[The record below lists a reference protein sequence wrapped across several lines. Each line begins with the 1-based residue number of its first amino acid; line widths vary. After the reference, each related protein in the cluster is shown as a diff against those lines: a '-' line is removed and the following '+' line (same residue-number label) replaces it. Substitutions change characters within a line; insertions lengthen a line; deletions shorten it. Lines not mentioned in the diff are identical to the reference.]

1 VPIVNNLPIFVS
13 GLEVMGLICYKDSI
27 EKESGVAKAKTS
39 FYCSECGSEQSKWAG
54 QCPDCKAWNTVKE
67 FRQAAIAGV
76 SRMSGYT
83 GTTNQQVTELSEV
96 SDQVVARI
104 GIGIDEL
111 DRVLGGGIVPGS
123 VILIGGDPGIGK
135 STLLLQVLAGLMGQ
149 LKCLYV
155 SGEESLQQI
164 NMRARRLGL
173 DVGALR
179 CLTETNVEQILSVA
193 QKEKPGLVVVDSIQT
208 LHSEQVESAP
218 GSVSQ
223 VRESAAG
230 LVRFAK
236 QMNCAMVLIGH
247 VTKDGA
253 LAGPRILEHMVDA
266 VLYFQSDEGSRY
278 RVIRAFKNRFGAV
291 NELGVFAM
299 TGLGLKEVSNPSAI
313 FLSGHS
319 ETAAGSVITVIREGT
334 RPILLELQAL
344 VDESHLANP
353 RRVTIGLD
361 HSRLAMLLA
370 VLHRHGGISLGD
382 QDVFANVVG
391 GIKVTETGSDLPL
404 ILAILSSFR
413 NRVLPVKTVVF
424 GEVGLSGEVRPVY
437 NGEERLKEAASL
449 GFKRAII
456 PKANKPRRPI
466 EGMSINL
473 VSNLEEAISAAF

>member
-1 VPIVNNLPIFVS
+1 
-13 GLEVMGLICYKDSI
+13 MGPICYKSSVK
-27 EKESGVAKAKTS
+27 KEPRVAKAKSS
-39 FYCSECGSEQSKWAG
+39 FYCTECGSELSKWAG

-67 FRQAAIAGV
+67 FRQPATAGV
-76 SRMSGYT
+76 SRGTGYT
-83 GTTNQQVTELSEV
+83 GTTNQQVTELAEV
-96 SDQVVARI
+96 SDQKIARI
-104 GIGIDEL
+104 ALGINEL
-111 DRVLGGGIVPGS
+111 DRVLGGGVVPGS
-123 VILIGGDPGIGK
+123 VVLIGGDPGIGK
-135 STLLLQVLAGLMGQ
+135 STLLLQVLAGLIGQ
-149 LKCLYV
+149 LRCLYV

-164 NMRARRLGL
+164 NMRAKRLDL
-173 DVGALR
+173 DVAKLR
-179 CLTETNVEQILSVA
+179 CLTETSVEQILNVA
-193 QKEKPGLVVVDSIQT
+193 QKERPGLVVVDSIQT

-230 LVRFAK
+230 LVRYAK

-319 ETAAGSVITVIREGT
+319 EAAAGSAITVIREGT
-334 RPILLELQAL
+334 RPMLLELQAL

-370 VLHRHGGISLGD
+370 VLHRHGGVSLGD

-391 GIKVTETGSDLPL
+391 GMRITETGSDLPL
-404 ILAILSSFR
+404 LLAILSSFR
-413 NRVLPVKTVVF
+413 DRAMPGKTVVF

-437 NGEERLKEAASL
+437 NGEERLKEAVGL

-456 PKANKPRRPI
+456 PKANQPRQVI
-466 EGMSINL
+466 EGITINA
-473 VSNLEEAISAAF
+473 VKNLDEAIAAAF

>member
-1 VPIVNNLPIFVS
+1 
-13 GLEVMGLICYKDSI
+13 M
-27 EKESGVAKAKTS
+27 AKTKIT
-39 FYCSECGSEQSKWAG
+39 FYCTACGSESGKWAG
-54 QCPDCKAWNTVKE
+54 QCPDCKAWNTVEE
-67 FRQAAIAGV
+67 FRGASVKGV
-76 SRMSGYT
+76 SRVSGYT
-83 GTTNQQVTELSEV
+83 GSTNQQVTQLSTV
-96 SDQVVARI
+96 SDQKISRISI
-104 GIGIDEL
+104 GINEL

-123 VILIGGDPGIGK
+123 VVLIGGDPGIGK

-149 LKCLYV
+149 LNCLYV

-164 NMRARRLGL
+164 NMRAKRLDL

-179 CLTETNVEQILSVA
+179 CLTETSVEQILHVA

-230 LVRFAK
+230 LVRYAK

-247 VTKDGA
+247 VTKDGS

-291 NELGVFAM
+291 NELGVFAI

-319 ETAAGSVITVIREGT
+319 EAAAGSAITVIREGT
-334 RPILLELQAL
+334 RPMLLELQAL

-361 HSRLAMLLA
+361 NSRLAMLLA
-370 VLHRHGGISLGD
+370 VLHRHGGISLVD
-382 QDVFANVVG
+382 QDVYANVVG
-391 GIKVTETGSDLPL
+391 GMRITETGSDLPL
-404 ILAILSSFR
+404 LLAILSSFR
-413 NRVLPVKTVVF
+413 NHVLPAKTIIF

-437 NGEERLKEAASL
+437 NGEERLKEAAGL
-449 GFKRAII
+449 GFSRAIV
-456 PKANKPRRPI
+456 PKANQPRLAI
-466 EGMSINL
+466 EGM
-473 VSNLEEAISAAF
+473 AISAVESLTEAIAAAF

>member
-1 VPIVNNLPIFVS
+1 
-13 GLEVMGLICYKDSI
+13 MGPICYKSSLK
-27 EKESGVAKAKTS
+27 KETGVAKTKTS
-39 FYCSECGSEQSKWAG
+39 FYCTACGSELSKWAG
-54 QCPDCKAWNTVKE
+54 QCPDCKAWNTVEE
-67 FRQAAIAGV
+67 FRQAAVSGV

-83 GTTNQQVTELSEV
+83 GTTNQQVTELAEV
-96 SDQVVARI
+96 SDQKIARI
-104 GIGIDEL
+104 GIGINEL

-123 VILIGGDPGIGK
+123 VVLIGGDPGIGK

-164 NMRARRLGL
+164 NMRAKRLGL

-179 CLTETNVEQILSVA
+179 CLTETNVEQILNVA
-193 QKEKPGLVVVDSIQT
+193 QKETPGLIVVDSIQT
-208 LHSEQVESAP
+208 LHSGQVDSAP

-230 LVRFAK
+230 LVRYAK

-319 ETAAGSVITVIREGT
+319 ETAAGSAITVIREGT
-334 RPILLELQAL
+334 RPMLLELQAL

-391 GIKVTETGSDLPL
+391 GMRITETGSDLPL
-404 ILAILSSFR
+404 LMAILSSFR
-413 NRVLPVKTVVF
+413 DRVLPKKTVVF

-449 GFKRAII
+449 GFTRAII
-456 PKANKPRRPI
+456 PRANQPRQAI
-466 EGMSINL
+466 DGMTIDM
-473 VSNLEEAISAAF
+473 VSNLDEAISAAF

>member
-1 VPIVNNLPIFVS
+1 
-13 GLEVMGLICYKDSI
+13 M
-27 EKESGVAKAKTS
+27 AKTKTS
-39 FYCSECGSEQSKWAG
+39 FYCSECGSELSKWAG

-67 FRQAAIAGV
+67 FRQAATSGS

-96 SDQVVARI
+96 SEQAVSRI

-173 DVGALR
+173 DVGPLR
-179 CLTETNVEQILSVA
+179 CLTETNVEQILNVA

-334 RPILLELQAL
+334 RPLLLEIQAL

-391 GIKVTETGSDLPL
+391 GMKVTETGSDLPL

-413 NRVLPVKTVVF
+413 DRVLPVKTVVF
-424 GEVGLSGEVRPVY
+424 GEIGLSGEVRPVY

-456 PKANKPRRPI
+456 PRANKPRQAI

-473 VSNLEEAISAAF
+473 VSNLEEAIAAAF

>member
-1 VPIVNNLPIFVS
+1 
-13 GLEVMGLICYKDSI
+13 M
-27 EKESGVAKAKTS
+27 AKSKIT
-39 FYCSECGSEQSKWAG
+39 FYCNACGSELSKWAG
-54 QCPDCKAWNTVKE
+54 QCPDCKAWNTVEE
-67 FRQAAIAGV
+67 FRQAAIAGT

-83 GTTNQQVTELSEV
+83 GASNQQVTELAEV
-96 SDQVVARI
+96 SGQEIARI
-104 GIGIDEL
+104 GIGIAEL

-164 NMRARRLGL
+164 NMRARRLNL

-179 CLTETNVEQILSVA
+179 CLTETNVEQILNVT
-193 QKEKPGLVVVDSIQT
+193 QKEKPDFVVVDSIQT
-208 LHSEQVESAP
+208 LHSEQVQSAP
-218 GSVSQ
+218 GSVAQ

-230 LVRFAK
+230 LVRYAK

-247 VTKDGA
+247 VTKDGS

-299 TGLGLKEVSNPSAI
+299 TGLGLKEVNNPSAI

-319 ETAAGSVITVIREGT
+319 ETAAGSAITVIREGT
-334 RPILLELQAL
+334 RPMLLELQAL

-353 RRVTIGLD
+353 RRVTIGLE

-391 GIKVTETGSDLPL
+391 GMKITETGSDLPL
-404 ILAILSSFR
+404 LLAILSSFR
-413 NRVLPVKTVVF
+413 DRVLPAKTVIF

-437 NGEERLKEAASL
+437 NGEERLKEAGNL
-449 GFKRAII
+449 GFTRAII
-456 PKANKPRRPI
+456 PKANQPRRPI
-466 EGMSINL
+466 EGMTIIAVNNL
-473 VSNLEEAISAAF
+473 DEAIAAVF

>member
-1 VPIVNNLPIFVS
+1 
-13 GLEVMGLICYKDSI
+13 
-27 EKESGVAKAKTS
+27 VAKTKIT
-39 FYCSECGSEQSKWAG
+39 FYCNSCGSELNKWAG
-54 QCPDCKAWNTVKE
+54 QCPDCKAWNTVEE
-67 FRQAAIAGV
+67 FRQAVVAGAV
-76 SRMSGYT
+76 ARKSGYT
-83 GTTNQQVTELSEV
+83 GTSDQQVTELSSV
-96 SDQVVARI
+96 SDQQVARI
-104 GIGIDEL
+104 NIGINEL

-123 VILIGGDPGIGK
+123 VVLIGGDPGIGK

-149 LKCLYV
+149 LKSLYV

-164 NMRARRLGL
+164 NMRAKRLGL
-173 DVGALR
+173 NVGALR
-179 CLTETNVEQILSVA
+179 CLTETSVEQILKVA
-193 QKEKPGLVVVDSIQT
+193 QKEKPELIVVDSIQT
-208 LHSEQVESAP
+208 LHSEQVQSAP

-230 LVRFAK
+230 LVRYAK

-247 VTKDGA
+247 VTKDGS

-299 TGLGLKEVSNPSAI
+299 TGLGLKEVNNPSAI

-319 ETAAGSVITVIREGT
+319 ETATGSVITVIREGT
-334 RPILLELQAL
+334 RPMLLELQAL

-353 RRVTIGLD
+353 RRVAIGLD
-361 HSRLAMLLA
+361 QSRLSMLLA

-391 GIKVTETGSDLPL
+391 GMRITETGSDLPL
-404 ILAILSSFR
+404 LLAILSSFR
-413 NRVLPVKTVVF
+413 DRVLPTKTVVF

-437 NGEERLKEAASL
+437 NGEERLKEAAGL
-449 GFKRAII
+449 GFEHAIV
-456 PKANKPRRPI
+456 PKANRPREAV
-466 EGMSINL
+466 EGMD
-473 VSNLEEAISAAF
+473 VVTVENLEEAIAAVF

>member
-1 VPIVNNLPIFVS
+1 
-13 GLEVMGLICYKDSI
+13 M
-27 EKESGVAKAKTS
+27 AKTKLL
-39 FYCSECGSEQSKWAG
+39 FYCTACGNELGKWAG
-54 QCPDCKAWNTVKE
+54 QCPDCKAWNTVEE
-67 FRQAAIAGV
+67 FRQAKVPGV
-76 SRMSGYT
+76 PRMSGYA
-83 GTTNQQVTELSEV
+83 GSSDQPVTELSAV
-96 SDQVVARI
+96 SDQKLARI
-104 GIGIDEL
+104 NVGIKEL
-111 DRVLGGGIVPGS
+111 DRVLGGGVVPGS
-123 VILIGGDPGIGK
+123 VVLIGGDPGIGK

-164 NMRARRLGL
+164 NMRAKRLGL

-179 CLTETNVEQILSVA
+179 CLTETSVEQILNIS
-193 QKEKPGLVVVDSIQT
+193 QKEKPGLIVVDSIQT
-208 LHSEQVESAP
+208 LHSEQVQSAP

-223 VRESAAG
+223 VRETAAG
-230 LVRFAK
+230 LVRYAK

-247 VTKDGA
+247 VTKDGS

-313 FLSGHS
+313 FLSGQS
-319 ETAAGSVITVIREGT
+319 ETAAGSVVTVIREGT
-334 RPILLELQAL
+334 RPMLLELQAL

-361 HSRLAMLLA
+361 HSRLSMLLA

-391 GIKVTETGSDLPL
+391 GMKITETGSDLPL
-404 ILAILSSFR
+404 LLAILSSFR
-413 NRVLPVKTVVF
+413 DRVMPKKTVVF

-437 NGEERLKEAASL
+437 NGEERLREAAGL

-456 PKANKPRRPI
+456 PAANKPRQDI
-466 EGMSINL
+466 DGMNVMV
-473 VSNLEEAISAAF
+473 VSNLEQAISAAF

>member
-1 VPIVNNLPIFVS
+1 
-13 GLEVMGLICYKDSI
+13 MGLICYKGTI
-27 EKESGVAKAKTS
+27 KKETSVAKTKTS
-39 FYCSECGSEQSKWAG
+39 FYCTACGSELSKWAG
-54 QCPDCKAWNTVKE
+54 QCPDCKAWNTVEE

-76 SRMSGYT
+76 SRTGGYT
-83 GTTNQQVTELSEV
+83 GTANREVTELAEV
-96 SDQVVARI
+96 SDQKITRI

-179 CLTETNVEQILSVA
+179 CLTETNVEQILGVA
-193 QKEKPGLVVVDSIQT
+193 QKETPGLVVVDSIQT
-208 LHSEQVESAP
+208 LHSELVESAP

-230 LVRFAK
+230 LVRYAK

-319 ETAAGSVITVIREGT
+319 ETSAGSVITIIREGT

-370 VLHRHGGISLGD
+370 VLHRHGGIGLGD

-391 GIKVTETGSDLPL
+391 GMKITETGSDLPL

-413 NRVLPVKTVVF
+413 DRVLPEKTVVF

-437 NGEERLKEAASL
+437 NG
-449 GFKRAII
+449 
-456 PKANKPRRPI
+456 
-466 EGMSINL
+466 
-473 VSNLEEAISAAF
+473 

>member
-1 VPIVNNLPIFVS
+1 V
-13 GLEVMGLICYKDSI
+13 E
-27 EKESGVAKAKTS
+27 
-39 FYCSECGSEQSKWAG
+39 
-54 QCPDCKAWNTVKE
+54 E
-67 FRQAAIAGV
+67 FRQAAVPGV
-76 SRMSGYT
+76 SRNTGYA
-83 GTTNQQVTELSEV
+83 GNVNQRVTELADV
-96 SDQVVARI
+96 ADQKVTRIEI
-104 GIGIDEL
+104 GINEL
-111 DRVLGGGIVPGS
+111 DRVMGGGIVPGS

-135 STLLLQVLAGLMGQ
+135 STLLLQVLAGLMGR
-149 LKCLYV
+149 LECLYV

-164 NMRARRLGL
+164 NMRAKRLRL
-173 DVGALR
+173 NVGALR
-179 CLTETNVEQILSVA
+179 CLTETSVEQILAVA
-193 QKEKPGLVVVDSIQT
+193 EKEKPGLIVIDSIQT
-208 LHSEQVESAP
+208 LYSEQVQSAP

-230 LVRFAK
+230 LVRYAK

-247 VTKDGA
+247 VTKDGS

-299 TGLGLKEVSNPSAI
+299 TGQGLKEVSNPSAI

-319 ETAAGSVITVIREGT
+319 EPAAGSVITVIREGT

-361 HSRLAMLLA
+361 HSRLSMLLA
-370 VLHRHGGISLGD
+370 VLHRHGGVSLGD

-391 GIKVTETGSDLPL
+391 GMKITETGSDLPL

-413 NRVLPVKTVVF
+413 ERILSRKTVVF

-437 NGEERLKEAASL
+437 NGEERLKEAAGL
-449 GFKRAII
+449 GFSHAII
-456 PKANKPRRPI
+456 ARANQPRQPI
-466 EGMSINL
+466 EGMSIAA
-473 VSNLEEAISAAF
+473 VSNLDEAIAAAF

>member
-1 VPIVNNLPIFVS
+1 
-13 GLEVMGLICYKDSI
+13 
-27 EKESGVAKAKTS
+27 VAKTKLL
-39 FYCSECGSEQSKWAG
+39 FYCTACGNELGKWAG
-54 QCPDCKAWNTVKE
+54 QCPDCKAWNTVEE
-67 FRQAAIAGV
+67 FRQAKVPGV
-76 SRMSGYT
+76 PRMSGYA
-83 GTTNQQVTELSEV
+83 GSSDQPVTELSAV
-96 SDQVVARI
+96 SDQKLARI
-104 GIGIDEL
+104 NVGIKEL
-111 DRVLGGGIVPGS
+111 DRVLGGGVVPGS
-123 VILIGGDPGIGK
+123 VVLIGGDPGIGK

-164 NMRARRLGL
+164 NMRAKRLGL

-179 CLTETNVEQILSVA
+179 CLTETSVEQILNIS
-193 QKEKPGLVVVDSIQT
+193 QKEKPGLIVVDSIQT
-208 LHSEQVESAP
+208 LHSEQVQSAP

-223 VRESAAG
+223 VRETAAG
-230 LVRFAK
+230 LVRYAK

-247 VTKDGA
+247 VTKDGS

-313 FLSGHS
+313 FLSGQS
-319 ETAAGSVITVIREGT
+319 ETAAGSVVTVIREGT
-334 RPILLELQAL
+334 RPMLLELQAL

-361 HSRLAMLLA
+361 HSRLSMLLA

-391 GIKVTETGSDLPL
+391 GMKITETGSDLPL
-404 ILAILSSFR
+404 LLAILSSFR
-413 NRVLPVKTVVF
+413 DRVMPKKTVVF

-437 NGEERLKEAASL
+437 NGEERLREAAGL

-456 PKANKPRRPI
+456 PAANKPRQDI
-466 EGMSINL
+466 EGMNVMV
-473 VSNLEEAISAAF
+473 VSNLEQAISAAF

>member
-1 VPIVNNLPIFVS
+1 
-13 GLEVMGLICYKDSI
+13 M
-27 EKESGVAKAKTS
+27 AKAKTS
-39 FYCSECGSEQSKWAG
+39 FYCSECGSELSKWAG

-67 FRQAAIAGV
+67 FRQAAITGV
-76 SRMSGYT
+76 SRMGGFT
-83 GTTNQQVTELSEV
+83 GTSNRQVTELAEV
-96 SDQVVARI
+96 SDQKITRI

-135 STLLLQVLAGLMGQ
+135 STLLLQVLAGLVGQ
-149 LKCLYV
+149 MKCLYV

-164 NMRARRLGL
+164 NMRASRLAL

-193 QKEKPGLVVVDSIQT
+193 QKEKPGLMVVDSIQT

-223 VRESAAG
+223 VRETAAG
-230 LVRFAK
+230 LVRYAK

-299 TGLGLKEVSNPSAI
+299 TGLGLKEVNNPSAI

-391 GIKVTETGSDLPL
+391 GMKITETGSDLPL

-413 NRVLPVKTVVF
+413 DRVLPSKTVVF

-456 PKANKPRRPI
+456 PKANKPRQTI
-466 EGMSINL
+466 EGMSIKL
-473 VSNLEEAISAAF
+473 VSNLAEAIDVAF

>member
-1 VPIVNNLPIFVS
+1 
-13 GLEVMGLICYKDSI
+13 MGPICYKSI
-27 EKESGVAKAKTS
+27 VKKETRVAKTKTS
-39 FYCSECGSEQSKWAG
+39 FYCTACGSELSKWAG
-54 QCPDCKAWNTVKE
+54 QCPDCKAWNSVEE
-67 FRQAAIAGV
+67 FRQAAIPGA
-76 SRMSGYT
+76 SRKSGYT
-83 GTTNQQVTELSEV
+83 GTTHQQVTELAEV
-96 SDQVVARI
+96 SDQKIARI
-104 GIGIDEL
+104 GIGINEL

-123 VILIGGDPGIGK
+123 VVLIGGDPGIGK

-164 NMRARRLGL
+164 NMRAKRLGL

-179 CLTETNVEQILSVA
+179 CLTETSVEQILNVA
-193 QKEKPGLVVVDSIQT
+193 QKETPGLIVVDSIQT
-208 LHSEQVESAP
+208 LHSEQVDSAP

-230 LVRFAK
+230 LVRYAK

-299 TGLGLKEVSNPSAI
+299 TGLGLKEVNNPSAI

-334 RPILLELQAL
+334 RPMLLELQAL

-391 GIKVTETGSDLPL
+391 GMRITETGSDLPL
-404 ILAILSSFR
+404 LMAIMSSFR
-413 NRVLPVKTVVF
+413 DRVLPKKTVVF

-449 GFKRAII
+449 GFKRAVI
-456 PKANKPRRPI
+456 PSANQPRRAI
-466 EGMSINL
+466 DGMVIDT
-473 VSNLEEAISAAF
+473 VSNLDEAIAAAF

>member
-1 VPIVNNLPIFVS
+1 
-13 GLEVMGLICYKDSI
+13 MGLICYKDTI
-27 EKESGVAKAKTS
+27 NKENSVAKTKTS
-39 FYCSECGSEQSKWAG
+39 FYCSECGSELSKWAG

-76 SRMSGYT
+76 SRMGGYT
-83 GTTNQQVTELSEV
+83 GTTDRHVTELAEV
-96 SDQVVARI
+96 SDEVITRI

-135 STLLLQVLAGLMGQ
+135 STLLLQVLAGLIGQ

-164 NMRARRLGL
+164 NMRAKRLGL
-173 DVGALR
+173 DVGDLR

-193 QKEKPGLVVVDSIQT
+193 QTEKPGLVVVDSIQT

-218 GSVSQ
+218 GSVTQ
-223 VRESAAG
+223 VRETAAG
-230 LVRFAK
+230 LVRYAK

-319 ETAAGSVITVIREGT
+319 ETAAGSVITIIREGT

-353 RRVTIGLD
+353 RRVTVGLD

-370 VLHRHGGISLGD
+370 VLHRHGGIGLGD

-391 GIKVTETGSDLPL
+391 GMKITETGSDLPL

-413 NRVLPVKTVVF
+413 DRVLTEKTVVF

-456 PKANKPRRPI
+456 PKANKPRKAI

-473 VSNLEEAISAAF
+473 VSNLAEAIDVAF

>member
-1 VPIVNNLPIFVS
+1 
-13 GLEVMGLICYKDSI
+13 MICYKSDV
-27 EKESGVAKAKTS
+27 KQESAVAKTKTS
-39 FYCSECGSEQSKWAG
+39 FYCTDCGSELSKWAG

-67 FRQAAIAGV
+67 FRPSGGASAPRPGGYAGA
-76 SRMSGYT
+76 SSP
-83 GTTNQQVTELSEV
+83 QVTELADV
-96 SDQVVARI
+96 SDLTVSRVGV
-104 GIGIDEL
+104 GINEL

-149 LKCLYV
+149 LNSLYV

-164 NMRARRLGL
+164 NMRARRLNL

-179 CLTETNVEQILSVA
+179 CLTETNVEQILDVA
-193 QKEKPGLVVVDSIQT
+193 QKEKPELMVIDSIQT

-223 VRESAAG
+223 VRETAAC
-230 LVRFAK
+230 LVRYAK

-247 VTKDGA
+247 VTKDGS

-334 RPILLELQAL
+334 RPMLLEIQAL

-391 GIKVTETGSDLPL
+391 GMKITETGSDLPL
-404 ILAILSSFR
+404 LLAVLSSFR
-413 NRVLPVKTVVF
+413 NRVLPAKTVVF

-437 NGEERLKEAASL
+437 NGEERLKEAFSL
-449 GFKRAII
+449 GFKHAII
-456 PKANKPRRPI
+456 PKANQPRRPI
-466 EGMSINL
+466 EGMSIKA
-473 VSNLEEAISAAF
+473 VANLEEAISAAF

>member
-1 VPIVNNLPIFVS
+1 MP
-13 GLEVMGLICYKDSI
+13 
-27 EKESGVAKAKTS
+27 GVAARRTG
-39 FYCSECGSEQSKWAG
+39 YAGSS
-54 QCPDCKAWNTVKE
+54 
-67 FRQAAIAGV
+67 
-76 SRMSGYT
+76 S
-83 GTTNQQVTELSEV
+83 QQVTELADV
-96 SDQVVARI
+96 SDQKITRI
-104 GIGIDEL
+104 GVGINEL

-164 NMRARRLGL
+164 NMRAKRLGL
-173 DVGALR
+173 DVAHLR
-179 CLTETNVEQILSVA
+179 CLTETNVEQVLAVA
-193 QKEKPGLVVVDSIQT
+193 ENEKPGLVVIDSIQT
-208 LHSEQVESAP
+208 LYSEIVQSAP

-230 LVRFAK
+230 LVRYAK
-236 QMNCAMVLIGH
+236 QMNCAMVLVGH
-247 VTKDGA
+247 VTKEGS

-299 TGLGLKEVSNPSAI
+299 TGHGLKEVSNPSAI

-319 ETAAGSVITVIREGT
+319 EAAAGSVITVIREGT
-334 RPILLELQAL
+334 RPMLLELQAL

-361 HSRLAMLLA
+361 HSRLSMLLA
-370 VLHRHGGISLGD
+370 VMHRHGGISLGD

-391 GIKVTETGSDLPL
+391 GMRITETGSDLPL
-404 ILAILSSFR
+404 MLAILSSFR
-413 NRVLPVKTVVF
+413 SRVLPEKMVVF

-437 NGEERLKEAASL
+437 NGEERLKEAAGL
-449 GFKRAII
+449 GFSRAII
-456 PKANKPRRPI
+456 PKANRPRQAI
-466 EGMSINL
+466 EGMTVNTVNNL
-473 VSNLEEAISAAF
+473 AEAIAAVF

>member
-1 VPIVNNLPIFVS
+1 
-13 GLEVMGLICYKDSI
+13 M
-27 EKESGVAKAKTS
+27 AKAKTS
-39 FYCSECGSEQSKWAG
+39 FYCSECGSELSKWAG

-67 FRQAAIAGV
+67 FRQAAIASA

-83 GTTNQQVTELSEV
+83 GTTHQQVTELAEV
-96 SDQVVARI
+96 SDQAVTRI

-164 NMRARRLGL
+164 NMRATRLGL
-173 DVGALR
+173 DVGSLR

-247 VTKDGA
+247 VTKDGS

-391 GIKVTETGSDLPL
+391 GMKVTETGSDLPL

-413 NRVLPVKTVVF
+413 DRVLPVKTVVF

-456 PKANKPRRPI
+456 PRANKPRRPI

-473 VSNLEEAISAAF
+473 VSNLEEAIAAVF